1 MKILS
6 FGEVLFDVYPDKS
19 FIGGAP
25 MNFAAH
31 FAKQGGESAMLSALG
46 KDSLGREAL
55 RQLSEWG
62 LDTSFIT
69 YPEKETGKCLVTLD
83 ENQIPSYNLLSDVA
97 YDYISCD
104 GVKGDFDAVYF
115 GTLALRSEYNRNS
128 LSSLLERETFGE
140 VFVDLNIRPPFYCA
154 ESILFALE
162 HATIVKISDE
172 EMPTVLKEI
181 GFEESEDCAAVSA
194 ALAENFQNLKV
205 IIITLGS
212 KGAFAYDCKQKKT
225 FACNAV
231 KVKAVSTVGAGDSF
245 SASFLY
251 RYLSGEGLDLCL
263 SHAARVAAFVVSR
276 YEAVP
281 EYNADDFV
289 SQTDNNLS

>member
-6 FGEVLFDVYPDKS
+6 FGEVLFDVYPDKK

-31 FAKQGGESAMLSALG
+31 FVKQGGEAAMISALG
-46 KDSLGREAL
+46 KDTLGEDAKKCL
-55 RQLSEWG
+55 LELC
-62 LDTSFIT
+62 LDTSFVT
-69 YPEKETGKCLVTLD
+69 YPDKETGKCLVTLD

-104 GVKGDFDAVYF
+104 GVKGDFDALYF
-115 GTLALRSEYNRNS
+115 GTLALRSEYNRKS
-128 LSSLLERETFGE
+128 LCALLEREKYSE
-140 VFVDLNIRPPFYCA
+140 IFVDLNIRPPFYSK

-162 HATIVKISDE
+162 NASIVKISDE
-172 EMPTVLKEI
+172 EMPTVLSEI
-181 GFEESEDCAAVSA
+181 GLDMSEDYAAVA
-194 ALAENFQNLKV
+194 KALAARFENLKIV
-205 IIITLGS
+205 IVTLGS
-212 KGAFAYDCKQKKT
+212 KGAFAYDCKAKES
-225 FACNAV
+225 FACDAV

-251 RYLSGEGLDLCL
+251 KYLAGEGIEKCL
-263 SHAARVAAFVVSR
+263 EHAAKVAAFVVSR

-281 EYNADDFV
+281 SYSAADF
-289 SQTDNNLS
+289 N